1 MTAMHLSVAS
11 PDRLLILLGYVLS
24 ALVRPL
30 MDPRGHAGPS
40 WAFGNTA
47 ALSVLACG
55 LLWGRSGLAGAAG
68 ERS

>member
-1 MTAMHLSVAS
+1 MTATHPFVAS
-11 PDRLLILLGYVLS
+11 PDRLLILLGYGLS
-24 ALVRPL
+24 ALVQPL

-40 WAFGNTA
+40 WAFGTTA

-55 LLWGRSGLAGAAG
+55 LLWVMSGLAGVAG